1 MTELKRKN
9 HQNSERRA
17 RPWKLAKF
25 EKQVDIDC
33 PNVICDLRTR
43 SYGGESAVSQTSAIM
58 SKIEGAFVSL
68 ANCPRT
74 LAPSITGGGLL
85 ELP

>member
-33 PNVICDLRTR
+33 PNVICDLRTH
-43 SYGGESAVSQTSAIM
+43 SYGGEPVVSQTLAIV
-58 SKIEGAFVSL
+58 SKIEGAFVGL
-68 ANCPRT
+68 VNFPRT
-74 LAPSITGGGLL
+74 LASSITGGG
-85 ELP
+85 

>member
-17 RPWKLAKF
+17 RPWKFAKF

-33 PNVICDLRTR
+33 PNVMCDLRIHP
-43 SYGGESAVSQTSAIM
+43 YAGEPVVSRTMRIVSKMRVAVAGLAICVGRRRA
-58 SKIEGAFVSL
+58 SV
-68 ANCPRT
+68 
-74 LAPSITGGGLL
+74 TGGG
-85 ELP
+85 